1 MDSAELTGI
10 VSIKIPVTDLKRSLA
25 WYRQLFGLEVVLE
38 FEDSDGVVRGVGC
51 EAPGL
56 GPTMF
61 ALREDPDH
69 ARGFAGFAPINFG
82 IADKAAA
89 EAWIERLDEIGIE
102 HSPIIDATR
111 GWIVVFHDPD
121 GLELHLYTEEMH
133 HIDQSS
139 RPGYGRPVR
148 IKS

>member
-1 MDSAELTGI
+1 MSGRRLRHGTCLDADAADEPGTERAVDLADELRPALGERPEGT
-10 VSIKIPVTDLKRSLA
+10 
-25 WYRQLFGLEVVLE
+25 
-38 FEDSDGVVRGVGC
+38 VREH
-51 EAPGL
+51 EAVAVHRDGL
-56 GPTMF
+56 G
-61 ALREDPDH
+61 
-69 ARGFAGFAPINFG
+69 
-82 IADKAAA
+82 

-102 HSPIIDATR
+102 HSPVIDATR